1 MKELGGSDELALG
14 VEIAGEALSF
24 GAGAYGA
31 LASGASATS
40 TGVRTAETGV
50 QVAAREARVACTF
63 VAAGSSGVEG
73 YAGVQGG
80 ISQADAIDANADGI
94 EARAHQRISQT
105 QLDDLIAGL
114 KELGKS
120 FDRAKQALLD
130 TSNEVATTNNMLVA
144 TLGR

>member
-1 MKELGGSDELALG
+1 M
-14 VEIAGEALSF
+14 
-24 GAGAYGA
+24 
-31 LASGASATS
+31 
-40 TGVRTAETGV
+40 
-50 QVAAREARVACTF
+50 
-63 VAAGSSGVEG
+63 
-73 YAGVQGG
+73 QGG